1 MRNKRKTRAE
11 IEALSQWALEKAV
24 SRDAVVGAD
33 IIYFYGVGHSLSLRD
48 GEPEEN
54 TSGVSGGL
62 GIRII
67 NSGGR
72 QGIAYSNNLS
82 RHSVNELIDWS
93 YANSLVSEPEE
104 HISLYAGAIDSD
116 EESLSLFDVIV
127 EQGIAHSQ
135 RMESCL
141 EMTDIAR
148 RTDKRV
154 VSVRSASC
162 GDGVGES
169 FYASSSGLS
178 GWRRSTSVSCGVS
191 VVLGDGDSHELGGY
205 GKTERYFSDIK
216 REEYATLAVEK
227 TARILSGK
235 PLPTSQYTLL
245 LDPEITAS
253 LIDEIG
259 ALFCASDVH
268 KGRSMMKGKL
278 GEKISDSCITL
289 IDDARIPKR
298 SGSSLFDGEG
308 FPTGRTVLIESGV
321 AKNYIYNMQY
331 AAKDGVI
338 STGNASRSFSSLP
351 DVGNSNL
358 ILEAGSDTQES
369 LIKRVSNGFLV
380 LELMGLHT
388 LDPVSGDFSLG
399 AKGIR
404 ITNGILGEPVAGVTI
419 AGNLLDLLGKASAVG
434 SDQEFFG
441 SVAASTL
448 LVEDIAVAGC

>member
-1 MRNKRKTRAE
+1 MRIERKTRRE
-11 IEALSQWALEKAV
+11 IEALSHWALEKAV
-24 SRDAVVGAD
+24 SYNAVMGAD

-62 GIRII
+62 GVRII

-82 RHSVNELIDWS
+82 RHSVSELIEWS

-104 HISLYAGAIDSD
+104 HISLYDGIIDNDESSLLMFDTAI
-116 EESLSLFDVIV
+116 ER
-127 EQGIAHSQ
+127 GIAHSQ

-154 VSVRSASC
+154 VSVRAASYGDSA
-162 GDGVGES
+162 GES
-169 FYASSSGLS
+169 FYASSAGLS
-178 GWRRSTSVSCGVS
+178 GWRSSTSVSCGVS

-205 GKTERYFSDIK
+205 GKAERFLSDIK
-216 REEYATLAVEK
+216 GEEYAKLAVER

-235 PLPTSQYTLL
+235 PLPTGQYTLL

-253 LIDEIG
+253 LVDEIG

-268 KGRSMMKGKL
+268 KGRSMMKDKL

-289 IDDARIPKR
+289 ADDARIPKR
-298 SGSSLFDGEG
+298 SGSSMFDGEG
-308 FPTGRTVLIESGV
+308 FPTGRTILIETGV
-321 AKNYIYNMQY
+321 VKNYIYNMQY
-331 AAKDGVI
+331 AAKDGVT

-358 ILEAGSDTQES
+358 VLEAGLDSQDT
-369 LIKRVSNGFLV
+369 LIKSVTNGFLV

-399 AKGIR
+399 AKGVR
-404 ITNGILGEPVAGVTI
+404 ITNGLLGESVAGVTI
-419 AGNLLDLLGKASAVG
+419 AGNLLDLLGKVAAVG
-434 SDQEFFG
+434 CDQEFFG
-441 SVAASTL
+441 SVAAPTL